1 MMQYIYIYILIWSI
15 DFVFVSLFLSISTS
29 FVAKQYMILSFEKY
43 FLVFGCV
50 LENTIENTFSTCC
63 SHFLTFSQLPN
74 KFIISFLN
82 TETKETKPRK
92 KIRQIRSNW
101 EKKEERSAWCCDRRG
116 AISVNWSSVWGLGSL
131 SLSLSLSLSVSLSL
145 SLSPHGSRNGLK
157 WKFSLQT
164 ISRSKPSK
172 HMVNWK

>member
-50 LENTIENTFSTCC
+50 LENTIENKFSTCC

-101 EKKEERSAWCCDRRG
+101 EKKEERSAGCCDWRSA
-116 AISVNWSSVWGLGSL
+116 AIFAWSTRCDWLGLWSLDRSSVWGVCCCGRRA
-131 SLSLSLSLSVSLSL
+131 
-145 SLSPHGSRNGLK
+145 GA
-157 WKFSLQT
+157 
-164 ISRSKPSK
+164 RSE
-172 HMVNWK
+172 V